1 MCVCVCVCARA
12 LSRLVVSDSV
22 NPRTAALQSPLSTE
36 FSREEYWSGLPF
48 PTPGNLT
55 NPGIEPMSLGSPAL
69 AGKVFTIKSPRKPPE
84 EIKSVLKL
92 GYLESLVN

>member
-1 MCVCVCVCARA
+1 MCVCVCVCVCARA

-22 NPRTAALQSPLSTE
+22 NPRTAALQAPLSTE
-36 FSREEYWSGLPF
+36 FSREEYWSELPF

-69 AGKVFTIKSPRKPPE
+69 AGKFFTIELPRKPPE
-84 EIKSVLKL
+84 
-92 GYLESLVN
+92 GM